1 LSNSGTEE
9 QTGRVKK
16 RGRFEKSSL
25 RLLYG
30 RILRHRKAI
39 GVGIIALVGV
49 DGLQL
54 LIPQVFQRV
63 IDNLAS
69 GGATTGM
76 LWKMG
81 LAVVGISVA
90 MGICR
95 FFWRYLVIGSSHRI
109 ARNIRQEFYD
119 HLQTLPPQYYDK
131 TKVGDVMAHAT
142 NDINAVRMATGM
154 ATIASFDAVFL
165 SCASIVIMLLMNWK
179 LTLLVLIPLPV
190 IALMMLKF
198 AALIHTR
205 FEAVQKAFSMLT
217 EKAQESL
224 SGIRVV
230 KAYGDEDSEET
241 YFSGRAADCVR
252 ENVQLAKIWGMFQP
266 VIGALAMTGMAIL
279 LGVGGSMVIKGV
291 ISGEFVAFS
300 SYLMMLIWPMIAIG
314 WVVNLLQRGAASMDR
329 LQKIMRTLP
338 DIVGGS
344 IDTDPAPVIE
354 VRGLT
359 FSYPSTEIE
368 VLSDLSFSL
377 MEGST
382 LGIVGRTGSGKTTL
396 VELLM
401 RLYDPPADS
410 VFIGGIDIRQMKLE
424 NIRGLFG
431 YVPQETFLFA
441 MSVADNIAFGCDDL
455 ESKTIREI
463 AEQVDIADEIEAFPD
478 GFDTTV
484 GERGVTLSGGQ
495 KQRIAIARALAL
507 KPKILVLDDA
517 LSSVDTKTEALI
529 LSKLLSRAENL
540 TGIIIAHRIST
551 VKNADLIIVLDSGC
565 VVEQG
570 GHDDLIALNG
580 YYAELYRMQQL
591 EEEARKEG
599 GDDAR

>member
-1 LSNSGTEE
+1 
-9 QTGRVKK
+9 
-16 RGRFEKSSL
+16 
-25 RLLYG
+25 
-30 RILRHRKAI
+30 
-39 GVGIIALVGV
+39 
-49 DGLQL
+49 
-54 LIPQVFQRV
+54 
-63 IDNLAS
+63 
-69 GGATTGM
+69 
-76 LWKMG
+76 
-81 LAVVGISVA
+81 
-90 MGICR
+90 
-95 FFWRYLVIGSSHRI
+95 
-109 ARNIRQEFYD
+109 
-119 HLQTLPPQYYDK
+119 
-131 TKVGDVMAHAT
+131 
-142 NDINAVRMATGM
+142 
-154 ATIASFDAVFL
+154 
-165 SCASIVIMLLMNWK
+165 
-179 LTLLVLIPLPV
+179 
-190 IALMMLKF
+190 
-198 AALIHTR
+198 
-205 FEAVQKAFSMLT
+205 
-217 EKAQESL
+217 
-224 SGIRVV
+224 
-230 KAYGDEDSEET
+230 
-241 YFSGRAADCVR
+241 
-252 ENVQLAKIWGMFQP
+252 MFQP
-266 VIGALAMTGMAIL
+266 GIGALAMTGMASL

-291 ISGEFVAFS
+291 IPLGKFVAFS

-463 AEQVDIADEIEAFPD
+463 AEQVDIADDIEAFPD